1 MKSHLLSRR
10 TLLRGAGVGLAL
22 PLLEA
27 MLPRKAAAQ
36 TVAPTRL
43 VLLHWPQGCDFGAS
57 DWSPGNEGIFFPTAA
72 GASWPMTKCLMPL
85 APHRADFNLLSGICY
100 GPLERKEESHDHAIA
115 LFTGA
120 PHPVG
125 RVGVSQGP
133 SVDQVAARAIGTSS
147 RFSSVGAKLF
157 TDDEGWWSH
166 SAAGVANPLEANP
179 RTLFDRLFP
188 ATGGGGGPSPEY
200 GRSAS
205 VLDAVKAD
213 AARLQRKL
221 GRQDQQR
228 LEQHLTSVREL
239 EKAVAVAPP
248 APPST
253 CMSPQ
258 APANGL
264 MTDENVVAYAKAM
277 IDLLVLALECDLT
290 RVTFLSLGPSQNY
303 HKHPHLGVSNVYHT
317 LCHSP
322 PAGTFDPYAGNEAG
336 RRADYHKV
344 TAFYMEQVAYYLS
357 KLKAPRGALPPLL
370 DSAAFVA
377 CSEFSDAGGHQPY
390 FLPFIVAGKAN
401 KTMTTGQNLT
411 YRCEWN
417 PDFARAPWCANA
429 AGPANRTVND
439 VWTTTLRA
447 VGALQPNEVFGDV
460 NIGTTGLSGL
470 WA

>member
-1 MKSHLLSRR
+1 MTTSPLSRR
-10 TLLRGAGVGLAL
+10 TLLRGAGTALAL

-27 MLPRKAAAQ
+27 MLPKSAAAQ
-36 TVAPTRL
+36 TMNPTRL

-57 DWSPGNEGIFFPTAA
+57 DWSPGTEGIWYPTAA
-72 GASWPMTKCLMPL
+72 GANWPMSKCLMPL
-85 APHRADFNLLSGICY
+85 ASYRADFNLLSGICY

-120 PHPVG
+120 PHPAG

-133 SVDQVAARAIGTSS
+133 SVDQVAARALGAST

-157 TDDEGWWSH
+157 TDDEGWWSF

-188 ATGGGGGPSPEY
+188 MMGGGGPSPEY

-205 VLDAVKAD
+205 VLDAVKGD

-221 GRQDQQR
+221 GRQDKQR
-228 LEQHLTSVREL
+228 LDEHLTSIREL

-248 APPST
+248 PPPST
-253 CMSPQ
+253 CASPV

-277 IDLLVLALECDLT
+277 IDLQVLALECDLT
-290 RVTFLSLGPSQNY
+290 RVAFLSLGPTQNY
-303 HKHPHLGVSNVYHT
+303 HKHPHIGVTNVYHT

-336 RRADYHKV
+336 RRGDYHKV
-344 TAFYMEQVAYYLS
+344 TTFYMEQVAYYLS
-357 KLKAPRGALPPLL
+357 KLKAPRGSLPPLL
-370 DSAAFVA
+370 DSSAFVA
-377 CSEFSDAGGHQPY
+377 CSEFGDAGGHQPY

-401 KTMTTGQNLT
+401 RSMTTGLNLA
-411 YRCEWN
+411 YRCEWT
-417 PDFARAPWCANA
+417 PDFARAPWCASA

-439 VWTTTLRA
+439 VWTSTLRA
-447 VGALQPNEVFGDV
+447 VGAIGASEVFGDAS
-460 NIGTTGLSGL
+460 IGTTGLSNL
-470 WA
+470 WT